1 MNVMFMGYVGGERMV
16 YLESESVDCC
26 HVLAQGGA
34 GVIVQGGEAMS
45 CGEYNLPIY
54 KGSLIAENNGK
65 SWMIEVPG
73 ATVVQKASL
82 EDEIRLLR
90 VRMEKIFL
98 EEQSFTA
105 DIVVEISS
113 LLDLK
118 LNEYMKARNNQSPDA
133 I

>member
-1 MNVMFMGYVGGERMV
+1 
-16 YLESESVDCC
+16 
-26 HVLAQGGA
+26 
-34 GVIVQGGEAMS
+34 MS

-54 KGSLIAENNGK
+54 NGGLIAENNG
-65 SWMIEVPG
+65 SWRRDVPD
-73 ATVVQKASL
+73 VSLVQRASL

-90 VRMEKIFL
+90 IRMEKIFL

-118 LNEYMKARNNQSPDA
+118 LNEYMKVRYKQS
-133 I
+133 